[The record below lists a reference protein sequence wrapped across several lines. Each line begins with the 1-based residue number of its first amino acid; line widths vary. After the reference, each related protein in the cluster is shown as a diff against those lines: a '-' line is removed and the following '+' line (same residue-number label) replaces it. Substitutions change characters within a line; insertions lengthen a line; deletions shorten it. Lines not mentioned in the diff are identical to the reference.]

1 VLKMAI
7 GQTEEADG
15 LLAAREVLAEAI
27 PGLGG
32 QPPGAAI
39 LFANHDLE
47 FDAFFDE
54 IFSAYPDLPLIG
66 CTAVAPVSSAAP
78 HVEGATTLTLFASD
92 VIDFSVGL
100 ATGVSADVG
109 LAARRAVADA
119 MAATDKPAALVIIT
133 PTAEGF
139 DPAAITD
146 EMGKALGPGIPV
158 FGGGAVPDY
167 PITGNFE
174 GGLQIFGREVLT
186 DALPLLLLSGPLT
199 VSVGVRHGWQPV
211 GRDAVIT
218 RSKGN
223 RVYEIDGK
231 PVIDYYR
238 HYIGPTSEPAASTPL
253 AIMDLESGRQYLR
266 SPLYWDAEEGSA
278 DFFGSVPEGS
288 IVRVSIASTED
299 ILEGARLSV
308 ADALAGYPAGKVPE
322 AGLVSVCATRNILLG
337 TRTSEEVETIKESL
351 GPGLPISGFYAF
363 GEIAPL
369 DLARTPRF
377 HNETC
382 VTLLLGT

>member
-1 VLKMAI
+1 MAV

-15 LLAAREVLAEAI
+15 HLAAREVLAKAM

-32 QPPGAAI
+32 EPPAAAL

-47 FDAFFDE
+47 FEAFFDE
-54 IFSAYPDLPLIG
+54 IFAAYPDLPLIG

-92 VIDFSVGL
+92 VIEFTVGL
-100 ATGVSADVG
+100 ATGVAADVG
-109 LAARRAVADA
+109 VAARRAIEEASA
-119 MAATDKPAALVIIT
+119 GAAKPPALVITT

-146 EMGKALGPGIPV
+146 EMGKALGPDVPV

-174 GGLQIFGREVLT
+174 GGLQIFGRQVLT
-186 DALPLLLLSGPLT
+186 DALPLLLLSGPLS

-218 RSKGN
+218 RAKGN

-253 AIMDLESGRQYLR
+253 AISDVESGRRYLR
-266 SPLYWDAEEGSA
+266 SPLYWDPEEGSA

-288 IVRVSIASTED
+288 VVRVSIASTDD
-299 ILEGARLSV
+299 ILEGTRLSV
-308 ADALAGYPAGKVPE
+308 ADALAGYPSGKRPE
-322 AGLVSVCATRNILLG
+322 AALVSVCATRNILLG
-337 TRTSEEVETIKESL
+337 TRTAEEVETIKDNL
-351 GPGLPISGFYAF
+351 GRDLPISGFYAF

-369 DLARTPRF
+369 ELARTPRF